1 MYGLAP
7 HALGCTELYYDYAWP
22 SPYKD
27 YDYRTHSWMIHT
39 DLSPAPRLP
48 IVPLIL
54 CAIPSP
60 AKDE

>member
-1 MYGLAP
+1 MRGLAR
-7 HALGCTELYYDYAWP
+7 
-22 SPYKD
+22 KD
-27 YDYRTHSWMIHT
+27 YDYEWHRTHSWMIHT